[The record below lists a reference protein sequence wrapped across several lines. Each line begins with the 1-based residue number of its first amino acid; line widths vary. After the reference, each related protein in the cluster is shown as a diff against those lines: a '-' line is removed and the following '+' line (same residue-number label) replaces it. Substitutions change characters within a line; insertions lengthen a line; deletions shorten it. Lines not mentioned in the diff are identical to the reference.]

1 MVAFHASLS
10 GFCPPQGQHYRTYEL
25 AKNAD
30 PEKEEE
36 EEFQAAIAVH
46 PVSDMTL
53 MYRLHKHFS
62 RIQLE
67 RAYQEI
73 QELQVCGKGN
83 LQKLLSKQISFS
95 FNFVIEGYCF
105 YLYMTISQTRVNP
118 VSQT

>member
-95 FNFVIEGYCF
+95 FNFVMEGYCF
-105 YLYMTISQTRVNP
+105 YLYMTISQTRDNP

>member
-62 RIQLE
+62 RILACLGWKTEGLIHTKTRQRL
-67 RAYQEI
+67 ASGYTPTFSDSQE
-73 QELQVCGKGN
+73 
-83 LQKLLSKQISFS
+83 F
-95 FNFVIEGYCF
+95 
-105 YLYMTISQTRVNP
+105 
-118 VSQT
+118 

>member
-1 MVAFHASLS
+1 MVAFHTSLT
-10 GFCPPQGQHYRTYEL
+10 GFCPFQGQYYHTYEL

-30 PEKEEE
+30 PDKEEE

-67 RAYQEI
+67 RAYEEI
-73 QELQVCGKGN
+73 QELQVCVREICKN
-83 LQKLLSKQISFS
+83 YCPNKFPFLPTLS
-95 FNFVIEGYCF
+95 
-105 YLYMTISQTRVNP
+105 
-118 VSQT
+118 